1 MIRLAAVG
9 DVHYD
14 RNSAGRIGQYL
25 PRLEGAADLLLLAGD
40 LTQVGSNE
48 EISVLADDLATS
60 PIPVIAVLGNHDFHS
75 DQAARVS
82 EILTRAGVTVLE
94 GSSVSFQLNGC
105 SVGVAGVK
113 GFGGGFI
120 GACGTE
126 FGEIEMKE
134 FIRVTKSQA
143 DALKNS
149 LLALTTDYKVALMH
163 YSPCKET
170 LMGEKKEIYPFLGSY
185 LLAEAVDEGE
195 ADICFHGHAHHG
207 VERGITAGGV
217 PVRNVAMPV
226 IRHPFN
232 IYSLDKEG
240 LVPHTDAQD
249 HAPAFA

>member
-9 DVHYD
+9 DIHYD
-14 RNSAGRIGQYL
+14 RNSAGRLGQFL
-25 PRLEGAADLLLLAGD
+25 PRLEGAADLLLIAGD
-40 LTQVGSNE
+40 LTQVGSVE
-48 EISVLADDLATS
+48 EISILADDLATS
-60 PIPVIAVLGNHDFHS
+60 PVPVVAVLGNHDYHS
-75 DQAARVS
+75 EQAQKVV

-94 GSSVSFQLNGC
+94 GSSVTFNLGNC
-105 SVGVAGVK
+105 TVGVAGVK

-120 GACGTE
+120 GACATD
-126 FGEIEMKE
+126 FGEVEMKE
-134 FIRVTKSQA
+134 FIRFTKTQA
-143 DALKNS
+143 DGLKASLQALE
-149 LLALTTDYKVALMH
+149 TDYKIALTH

-185 LLAEAVDEGE
+185 LLAEAIDEGE

-207 VERGITAGGV
+207 VERGSTAGGI

-232 IYSLDKEG
+232 IYCLNKEG
-240 LVPHTDAQD
+240 LVPHTEVQD